1 MSKHRA
7 AAAAAFPDKAW
18 HGVRTRVT
26 LASPDP
32 DEAPR
37 KVTLPAAWND
47 TAAAALAELAPGDG
61 AVHVAQAAS
70 AWIAPIA
77 ARAAQHGIADGIGP
91 DLHQLL
97 LSRRGTAAAPVWRGG
112 GFKTPGFVLNL
123 PAFHDPENGFDT
135 EGFTAAAR
143 TAATAMALLSPQSP
157 SLAISI
163 ADLAGLLA
171 EQGLDYDS
179 NAGLT
184 EAARIATLLRHT
196 ADAAASEVA
205 DMLGSHHAS
214 TTAIT
219 LPGPAEALLGV
230 ETGGIAP
237 AFSPLDDSGHLTR
250 TARMILAAKGMS
262 AEAALAETLQ
272 GRSPFPMPNSA
283 SHAAMHDAVAPHL
296 HATPPRPVLT
306 EPEASPRRTELPARR
321 SGITQKATIGG
332 HKLYLRTGDYA
343 DGRLGEIAIGL
354 HKEGAAFRGLMD
366 SFAIA
371 VSLGLQ
377 HGVPLSE
384 FVEAFT
390 FTRFGPAGPVE
401 GDPAVA
407 RATSMLDYVFRNL
420 AHTYLGQTIAD
431 AEDETQDTVGDGARD
446 RAPLL
451 PMHLP
456 QEDAA
461 RTRRRALRLVAK

>member
-1 MSKHRA
+1 
-7 AAAAAFPDKAW
+7 
-18 HGVRTRVT
+18 
-26 LASPDP
+26 
-32 DEAPR
+32 
-37 KVTLPAAWND
+37 
-47 TAAAALAELAPGDG
+47 
-61 AVHVAQAAS
+61 
-70 AWIAPIA
+70 
-77 ARAAQHGIADGIGP
+77 
-91 DLHQLL
+91 
-97 LSRRGTAAAPVWRGG
+97 
-112 GFKTPGFVLNL
+112 
-123 PAFHDPENGFDT
+123 
-135 EGFTAAAR
+135 
-143 TAATAMALLSPQSP
+143 MALLSPQSP
-157 SLAISI
+157 SLTVAI

-171 EQGLDYDS
+171 EMGLEYDS
-179 NAGLT
+179 P
-184 EAARIATLLRHT
+184 AARAEAGRIAAILRAQADSAT
-196 ADAAASEVA
+196 AIVA
-205 DMLGSHHAS
+205 VRLGGHHAA

-219 LPGPAEALLGV
+219 PPGPAEALLGV

-250 TARMILAAKGMS
+250 TARMILAARGMT
-262 AEAALAETLQ
+262 AEAALAATLQ
-272 GRSPFPMPNSA
+272 GRSPFPIPGSA
-283 SHAAMHDAVAPHL
+283 GHAAMHDAVAAHL
-296 HATPPRPVLT
+296 HAMPPRPEIS
-306 EPEASPRRTELPARR
+306 EPAVQPRRSELPARR

-431 AEDETQDTVGDGARD
+431 AEDETADTVGDGARD

-461 RTRRRALRLVAK
+461 RTRRRTLRLVAK